1 MQVNLKNLDSYDVLE
16 EILKWKRTKHKG
28 HKVNDRVDVEIN
40 MRNLFDTLNKKNGK
54 SNKRK

>member
-1 MQVNLKNLDSYDVLE
+1 MQVNLKNLDSYDMLE
-16 EILKWKRTKHKG
+16 EILKWKRTKCKG

-40 MRNLFDTLNKKNGK
+40 MRNLFDKINKKNGK

>member
-28 HKVNDRVDVEIN
+28 HKVNDRADVEIKI
-40 MRNLFDTLNKKNGK
+40 RNLFDKINKKNGK

>member
-1 MQVNLKNLDSYDVLE
+1 MQVNLKNLDSYEVLE
-16 EILKWKRTKHKG
+16 EILQWKRTKHKV

>member
-1 MQVNLKNLDSYDVLE
+1 MQANLKNLDSYEVLE

-28 HKVNDRVDVEIN
+28 YKVNDRVDVEIN
-40 MRNLFDTLNKKNGK
+40 MRNLFDKINKKNGK

>member
-1 MQVNLKNLDSYDVLE
+1 MPINLENIDSYEALE

-28 HKVNDRVDVEIN
+28 YKVNDRVDVEIN
-40 MRNLFDTLNKKNGK
+40 IRNLFDKINKKNGK

>member
-1 MQVNLKNLDSYDVLE
+1 MQVNLKNLDSYEMLE
-16 EILKWKRTKHKG
+16 EILKWKRTKHKV

-40 MRNLFDTLNKKNGK
+40 IRNLFDKLNNKNEK

>member
-1 MQVNLKNLDSYDVLE
+1 MQVNLKNLDSYEVLE

-40 MRNLFDTLNKKNGK
+40 MRNLFDKINKKNGK

>member
-1 MQVNLKNLDSYDVLE
+1 MQVNLKNLDSYEVLE

-40 MRNLFDTLNKKNGK
+40 IRNLFDNLNKKNGK

>member
-16 EILKWKRTKHKG
+16 EILKWKRTKRKG

-40 MRNLFDTLNKKNGK
+40 MRNLFDKINKKNGK

>member
-1 MQVNLKNLDSYDVLE
+1 MQVNLKNLDSYEVLE
-16 EILKWKRTKHKG
+16 EILQWKRTKHKG

-40 MRNLFDTLNKKNGK
+40 IRNLFDNLNKKNGK